1 MERVLFRRMNFVVY
15 ISFFHRFWIV
25 MVSCL
30 LALNTF
36 CSQDHF
42 TYTDRSHLLT
52 LVYKE
57 KHNFKHAGIFS
68 VALSCYM
75 LPLKFAAFLMVI
87 QTEN

>member
-1 MERVLFRRMNFVVY
+1 
-15 ISFFHRFWIV
+15 

-30 LALNTF
+30 LALNSY

-52 LVYKE
+52 LVFKE
-57 KHNFKHAGIFS
+57 KHNFKYAGIFL

-75 LPLKFAAFLMVI
+75 LPLKFGTFLMVI

>member
-1 MERVLFRRMNFVVY
+1 
-15 ISFFHRFWIV
+15 

-30 LALNTF
+30 LALNSF

-68 VALSCYM
+68 VALSCYV
-75 LPLKFAAFLMVI
+75 LPLKFATFLMVI
-87 QTEN
+87 QAEN